1 VRRFTSYIPKK
12 KKIYTGR
19 IRTMDYNSSFIP
31 IAKDILK
38 IVIMFSGAVL
48 LYLLATYLKEWVQ
61 SLLQTKREKDGDIKQ
76 D

>member
-1 VRRFTSYIPKK
+1 
-12 KKIYTGR
+12 
-19 IRTMDYNSSFIP
+19 MDYNSSFIP